1 MSSNDNNNTT
11 PNIKAISTI
20 WEQNFSK
27 LKEFK
32 EHNGHCNIPYSGDK
46 RYLAKW
52 VGRLKN
58 SKRTLSTEQRH
69 KLNSIG
75 FDWRTQRE
83 KDDDEWDSLLH
94 RLVEYGEDHFGD
106 YNVPQN
112 YKNDLELGT
121 WVTNQR
127 KIYHRGKMRDDRK
140 EKLNMLGF
148 QWKLRNISKRQDKD
162 DGAYEEKWNEMFHRL
177 KEYKLKYGDCNVPY
191 NFLEDKSLGMWVST
205 QRRVYRKKT
214 FMYGDEKNMRQ
225 HREEMLRSIG
235 FEFELN
241 SANVIKNP
249 GDNNSSLSDS
259 SGLNDKAQIKTN
271 NKDEDCKPCEKITQN
286 KRTELKVN
294 CCTTVNL
301 DDVKECN
308 KKRPTLQKKS
318 AFDANEDLKIFPI

>member
-1 MSSNDNNNTT
+1 
-11 PNIKAISTI
+11 
-20 WEQNFSK
+20 
-27 LKEFK
+27 
-32 EHNGHCNIPYSGDK
+32 
-46 RYLAKW
+46 
-52 VGRLKN
+52 
-58 SKRTLSTEQRH
+58 
-69 KLNSIG
+69 
-75 FDWRTQRE
+75 
-83 KDDDEWDSLLH
+83 
-94 RLVEYGEDHFGD
+94 
-106 YNVPQN
+106 
-112 YKNDLELGT
+112 
-121 WVTNQR
+121 
-127 KIYHRGKMRDDRK
+127 MRDDRK
-140 EKLNMLGF
+140 DKLNMLGF
-148 QWKLRNISKRQDKD
+148 QWKLRNTSKRQHKG
-162 DGAYEEKWNEMFHRL
+162 DGAYEQKWNEMLHRL
-177 KEYKLKYGDCNVPY
+177 KAYKLKYGDCNVPY
-191 NFLEDKSLGMWVST
+191 NFIEDKSLGMWVST

-271 NKDEDCKPCEKITQN
+271 NKDEDCKPCEKSTQN